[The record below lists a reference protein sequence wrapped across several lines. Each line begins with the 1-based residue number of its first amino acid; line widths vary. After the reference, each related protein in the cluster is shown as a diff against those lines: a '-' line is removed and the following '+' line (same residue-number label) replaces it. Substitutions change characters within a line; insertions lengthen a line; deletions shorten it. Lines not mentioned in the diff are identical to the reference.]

1 MITKSIHRFGRDT
14 VDCLEGIKILKDIN
28 VRVIFEQEKLDSSEV
43 DSNMMISIIE
53 SIYQARM
60 NRKVIISE

>member
-14 VDCLEGIKILKDIN
+14 VDCLEVIKILKDIN
-28 VRVIFEQEKLDSSEV
+28 LRVIFEQEKLDSSEV

>member
-1 MITKSIHRFGRDT
+1 MITKSIHRFGRGT
-14 VDCLEGIKILKDIN
+14 VDCLEGIKILKDSN